1 MSKHS
6 ATAAVSS
13 TPLLLPLSI
22 ACALA
27 GCDGGSGGGSSDPVT
42 ALKTVGTRVTQGLDV
57 DVGDKASIPYDLVAG
72 TDTLL
77 RVEFEGSI
85 PADAKTAVT
94 CNVARFGGNAP
105 DLTAK
110 PTWSGTAETRELAPA
125 TASTRRFQAD
135 CWIPGRALHP
145 AAAYSFDVVGQVTSQ
160 PQQALFSGSKSF
172 NETGD
177 VRLLVFPT
185 TWPDGDIGASEAHPW
200 IAGYCR
206 GMTPKE
212 TLEKCAKV
220 LPTPIYRAWDAALAE
235 TVIQTIDDF
244 NRVMPVRTG
253 VGQFDFDGAG
263 VHTAATPGLRYWF
276 APITKCTQP
285 YAIRPPADP
294 WPGIRDALGPCDYRS
309 TAALA
314 VMLQNAKLGALDSID
329 FRHRDRFDKSIVV
342 TPTNPS
348 TTGGQCKDTDLVGSE
363 IDDRKTGPS
372 SFVLVQ
378 ELGHCL
384 GSLIQPASPHSNAP
398 GDPSHSRNRII
409 PLVAGL
415 PLVNMLTQA
424 DVFDPLSAMFNSFDD
439 SMDTS
444 RIALEGYEW
453 NSMRQTFLTMPRAD
467 SSSTTYKIP
476 ASAGSATTAGALVAS
491 REARKSSQPA
501 IATPV
506 YVIAGTMDS
515 LDRFRLDYSQRVNDL
530 ALPVT
535 APDPDGSYALV
546 LRDASGQELSRL
558 PFDRHSAEHDH
569 EGGGSFA
576 IILVVPVTGEP
587 ARIELEKDRTVLF
600 RLPVAQ
606 AAPQQPAHVEARVVP
621 DKSEIEVAWDSANAS
636 AGLLYNVFYQHT
648 ADRPEIL
655 VAAGLTDSR
664 YRFSTFLLGATQDA
678 RILIEVSNGYRAA
691 RGTSGALSIPAQP
704 PIVSIRSPFNAGRP
718 RLAGDS
724 ITLIGTA
731 FDFTFGVLSDRE
743 LVWKSDKDGFLGEG
757 ARVSARL
764 SAGLHR
770 LTLEAKS
777 AASPASSSTSVSVNV
792 AAKAK

>member
-6 ATAAVSS
+6 AIAAMSS
-13 TPLLLPLSI
+13 RPLLLPLSI

-27 GCDGGSGGGSSDPVT
+27 GCGGGSGGGAPDPVT
-42 ALKTVGTRVTQGLDV
+42 ALKTVATRITQGLDV
-57 DVGDKASIPYDLVAG
+57 DIGDKASIPYDLVAG
-72 TDTLL
+72 KDTLV
-77 RVEFEGSI
+77 RIEFEGSI
-85 PADAKTAVT
+85 PVGAETAVT
-94 CNVARFGGNAP
+94 CNVARFGGSAP
-105 DLTAK
+105 DLSAK
-110 PTWSGTAETRELAPA
+110 PAWSGTAETRELTPA
-125 TASTRRFQAD
+125 TAPTRRFRSN

-145 AAAYSFDVVGQVTSQ
+145 AAAFSFDVVGQVTGQ

-185 TWPDGDIGASEAHPW
+185 AWPDGDIGASEAHPW
-200 IAGYCR
+200 IYCR

-220 LPTPIYRAWDAALAE
+220 LPTPIYRAWDSALAE

-244 NRVMPVRTG
+244 QRVMPVRSG

-263 VHTAATPGLRYWF
+263 AHTAATPGLRYWF
-276 APITKCTQP
+276 APITKCTKP
-285 YAIRPPADP
+285 YGIRPPTDP
-294 WPGIRDALGPCDYRS
+294 WPGMRDALGPCDDRP

-314 VMLQNAKLGALDSID
+314 VTLQNARLGALDSID

-348 TTGGQCKDTDLVGSE
+348 TTGGQCMGTDLVGAE

-384 GSLIQPASPHSNAP
+384 GSQVQPASPHSNAP
-398 GDPSHSRNRII
+398 GDPIHSRNGGI
-409 PLVAGL
+409 PLFAGL
-415 PLVNMLTQA
+415 PLVNMLTHA
-424 DVFDPLSAMFNSFDD
+424 DVFDPLSAMFGSFDD
-439 SMDTS
+439 SVDTS

-453 NSMRQTFLTMPRAD
+453 NSMRQTFLTMSRAD
-467 SSSTTYKIP
+467 SSSTTYRIP
-476 ASAGSATTAGALVAS
+476 ASAGSAATASPLAAS
-491 REARKSSQPA
+491 RQAGKSSQPA

-506 YVIAGTMDS
+506 YVIAGTIDS
-515 LDRFRLDYSQRVNDL
+515 LDRFHLDYSQRVDDL

-535 APDPDGSYALV
+535 APHPDGSFALV

-558 PFDRHSAEHDH
+558 PFDRHSTGHDH

-576 IILVVPVTGEP
+576 IILVVPVAGEP
-587 ARIELEKDRTVLF
+587 ARIELEKDRTALF
-600 RLPVAQ
+600 RLPVTQ
-606 AAPQQPAHVEARVVP
+606 AAPQQPSHVEARVMP
-621 DKSEIEVAWDSANAS
+621 DKAEIEVAWDSANAS
-636 AGLLYNVFYQHT
+636 AGLLYNVFYQQT
-648 ADRPEIL
+648 ANKPEIL

-664 YRFSTFLLGATQDA
+664 YRLSTFLLGATQDA
-678 RILIEVSNGYRAA
+678 RILIEASNGYRAA
-691 RGTSGALSIPAQP
+691 RGTSGVLSIPAQP
-704 PIVSIRSPFNAGRP
+704 PIVSIRSPLNADRT
-718 RLAGDS
+718 LSAGDN
-724 ITLIGTA
+724 ITLIGSA
-731 FDFTFGVLSDRE
+731 FDFTFGVLSERE

-757 ARVSARL
+757 ARVTTRL

-777 AASPASSSTSVSVNV
+777 AASPASSSASVSVSV
-792 AAKAK
+792 AAEAK